1 MKPHFLKI
9 ITILVLILFFS
20 CLKTDDLNINGT
32 WNLNSMQCNTYN
44 FYKEYKLIL
53 SENDSLGKN
62 AIIILPTNDS
72 LKTPYNLYN
81 NETIEF
87 TSDTIGNWQGKHPI
101 KKWTANSLN
110 FTVQT
115 DSCDVLLQFK
125 R

>member
-20 CLKTDDLNINGT
+20 CLKTEDLNINGT

-72 LKTPYNLYN
+72 LKTPYVLYN

-87 TSDTIGNWQGKHPI
+87 TSDTIGNWQGKHTI
-101 KKWTANSLN
+101 EKWSANSLN
-110 FTVQT
+110 FTIQSDT
-115 DSCDVLLQFK
+115 CKVLLQFK

>member
-1 MKPHFLKI
+1 
-9 ITILVLILFFS
+9 
-20 CLKTDDLNINGT
+20 
-32 WNLNSMQCNTYN
+32 MQCNTYN

-72 LKTPYNLYN
+72 LKTPYVLYN

-87 TSDTIGNWQGKHPI
+87 TSDTIGNWQGKHTI
-101 KKWTANSLN
+101 EKWSANSLN
-110 FTVQT
+110 FTIQSDT
-115 DSCDVLLQFK
+115 CKVLLQFK